1 MVSMV
6 VQPCVSLANRL
17 DNSSLSLSTMDL
29 LIEHQSID
37 IMADGWLEDD

>member
-17 DNSSLSLSTMDL
+17 DNSSLSLSTMD
-29 LIEHQSID
+29 EHQSID